1 MAQVTVEKRQRRVE
15 VNKDTIKGDS
25 EALRGLVKLK
35 KILEKLGFVRH
46 QPPTPYL
53 FFLNI
58 WKHENNTQ
66 KHKINKKNP
75 GFLDF

>member
-25 EALRGLVKLK
+25 EALRGLVKFK

-46 QPPTPYL
+46 QTTHPL
-53 FFLNI
+53 SIFF
-58 WKHENNTQ
+58 
-66 KHKINKKNP
+66 
-75 GFLDF
+75 